1 MRISFHF
8 QPPPLL
14 RSKKGRRRER
24 LSNFTNVNQNQK
36 CTTTSRILKH
46 IDELEEG
53 WELLQKFLNS
63 YPQSVTSSIVVIHID
78 WNKEEYRKGRPENR
92 RAPHHQ
98 TRVVSKSCEIYWQ
111 NNSTICRVVQK
122 SPVTIYAA
130 GEASAVVLN
139 NSKWSFLSIK
149 VEAEKREKGRGWSY
163 WLLRVKK
170 PWIIPD
176 LVVFKHCTKL
186 KSFSFNVGPLI
197 LWEFNCQEE
206 QKIWDFFTPD

>member
-1 MRISFHF
+1 MSWKRGESCCKSFWIHI
-8 QPPPLL
+8 
-14 RSKKGRRRER
+14 
-24 LSNFTNVNQNQK
+24 LS
-36 CTTTSRILKH
+36 
-46 IDELEEG
+46 
-53 WELLQKFLNS
+53 
-63 YPQSVTSSIVVIHID
+63 QSLVVVVIHID

-92 RAPHHQ
+92 RAHHQ
-98 TRVVSKSCEIYWQ
+98 TRVSKSCEIYWQ

-176 LVVFKHCTKL
+176 LVVFKHYTQL